1 MDNPKSVC
9 LPGEFQRRGREVGRE
24 GWCATVHVITEKS
37 DMAEYALI
45 SFSPTQLK
53 PIMTR
58 FSPQKLTQR
67 VFICWNTY
75 YM

>member
-1 MDNPKSVC
+1 MD
-9 LPGEFQRRGREVGRE
+9 RE
-24 GWCATVHVITEKS
+24 GWCATVRMVTKKS
-37 DMAEYALI
+37 DVAGHACI

-67 VFICWNTY
+67 VFICWNAY
-75 YM
+75 HM

>member
-1 MDNPKSVC
+1 MD
-9 LPGEFQRRGREVGRE
+9 RE
-24 GWCATVHVITEKS
+24 GWCVTVRMVTKKS
-37 DMAEYALI
+37 DVAGHACI

-67 VFICWNTY
+67 VFICWNAY
-75 YM
+75 HM